1 MSNSLK
7 SISKLGIIM
16 TTRLEEVTEKINV
29 LVEKV
34 KNGAATEEEVK
45 ALSQLNEELNSLQT
59 EGKSVLLG

>member
-1 MSNSLK
+1 
-7 SISKLGIIM
+7 M

>member
-34 KNGAATEEEVK
+34 RNGAATEEEVK